1 MSNEKFIFEIADEVE
16 QIATTLD
23 EILDKLDLLKTGK
36 EEDARDVSE
45 WLYIAIFQV
54 KRALSILN
62 EIEEE
67 Q

>member
-1 MSNEKFIFEIADEVE
+1 MSNENFVFEIADEIE
-16 QIATTLD
+16 QLATILD
-23 EILDKLDLLKTGK
+23 EILDKLDFLKIGK

-45 WLYIAIFQV
+45 RICVAIFQV

-62 EIEEE
+62 QVEEE